1 MLAIELVVDRETREP
16 AGTLAAATVDA
27 ALDRG
32 LVLLACGLY
41 GNVLRVLAPL
51 TISDE
56 EAAEGLD
63 LLEAALVDAGARA
76 A

>member
-1 MLAIELVVDRETREP
+1 VE
-16 AGTLAAATVDA
+16 A

-41 GNVLRVLAPL
+41 GNVLRILAPL
-51 TISDE
+51 TISNE

-63 LLEAALVDAGARA
+63 LLEAALVDAGAA
-76 A
+76 AT